1 MKSTVNSYD
10 IFDTLIA
17 RKCMKP
23 DNVFD
28 DIEKTYPFPNFKSIR
43 IQSEI
48 KSNGTLDN
56 IYVQFQKT
64 TNITDEELIK
74 LKHYELSKELD
85 YSIPIVSN
93 INKIRDGDIYISDM
107 YLSEENIKTLLNK
120 HGININNK
128 LYVSP
133 NGKGS
138 GKIYEKLLTEYEIIT
153 HTGDNEHSDISQAK
167 KYGINVYHTKINK
180 YTNFESS
187 LVKSNNI
194 ELSNIFRNY
203 RLQNPYD
210 ETTIEYRLYEEQAK
224 YNIPILLYIAK
235 TLNEILLNENRNTI
249 LFLTRD
255 GCLLKPIVE
264 QMYPHIICK
273 ELHASRAVH
282 KNYNDIYMNYLKENY
297 NHDTCIL
304 FDMCGSFSSGRKL
317 YMEVFGF
324 LPRIHIFN
332 LHTNSNSLK
341 KYDGLTYSISRNSN
355 GDKTEGVNKD
365 IVGTLLRMEEGQNVI
380 RMPLEISK
388 NYAVIKRDTC
398 LNFISKYDND
408 LLLNDINTVTESEW
422 NELINEFY
430 SVPPVIRNKDTKTLA
445 ELANCFSSDKG
456 TKYACAHNYAKHYEK
471 IIHYYSNVLQKD
483 NINLLEIGLNRDL
496 RNELPSLK
504 IWDEYFCGN
513 INIYG
518 FDIYPQFLE
527 HNGKYKNIK
536 IYCGDQSK
544 ISDLLQLCENKYTI
558 LIDDGFHASM
568 HQQISFKTLW
578 DNIEPGGCYIIEDL
592 HWQPNNE
599 SGMKTKE
606 LLINWQS
613 SNFIESQYINK
624 EEVDSI
630 KTTIDRIELFDSESK
645 KWSSEDVKNA
655 FAVIYKKFN

>member
-1 MKSTVNSYD
+1 MKSVVNSYD
-10 IFDTLIA
+10 VFDTLIS
-17 RKCMKP
+17 RSSIHP
-23 DNVFD
+23 HNIYD
-28 DIEKTYPFPNFKSIR
+28 DIEKNYPFSNFKSFR
-43 IQSEI
+43 IQSEL
-48 KSNGTLDN
+48 KSNGTFEN
-56 IYVQFQKT
+56 IYIQFQKI
-64 TNITDEELIK
+64 TNITNEELEK
-74 LKHYELSKELD
+74 LKQYELSKELD

-120 HGININNK
+120 HGINTNNK
-128 LYVSP
+128 LYVSS

-138 GKIYEKLLTEYEIIT
+138 GTMYERLLNEYDIKL

-167 KYGINVYHTKINK
+167 KYGINAFHTKMHK
-180 YTNFESS
+180 YTNFETN
-187 LVKSNNI
+187 LLKTNNV

-210 ETTIEYRLYEEQAK
+210 ETTIEYSLYEEQAK

-235 TLNEILLNENRNTI
+235 TLNEILLSENRNTI

-264 QMYPHIICK
+264 YIYPYIICK
-273 ELHASRAVH
+273 ELHASRIVH
-282 KNYNDIYMNYLKENY
+282 NNYNDVYKNYIKENY
-297 NHDTCIL
+297 NHDTCLL

-332 LHTNSNSLK
+332 LHTHPTYLK
-341 KYDGLTYSISRNSN
+341 KYDGLTNCISRNSN
-355 GDKTEGVNKD
+355 GEKTEGVNKD

-388 NYAVIKRDTC
+388 NYAIIKRDTC
-398 LNFISKYDND
+398 LNFISKYDKE
-408 LLLNDINTVTESEW
+408 LLLNNINNVTEQEW

-430 SVPPVIRNKDTKTLA
+430 SFPPVIRNKDTKA
-445 ELANCFSSDKG
+445 MAALANDFSSDKG

-471 IIHYYSNVLQKD
+471 IIHYYCNVLQKD
-483 NINLLEIGLNRDL
+483 NINLLEIGLNRD
-496 RNELPSLK
+496 RKNELPSLK
-504 IWDEYFCGN
+504 IWDEYFNGN

-518 FDIYPQFLE
+518 FDIYPEFLQ

-544 ISDLLQLCENKYTI
+544 VADLLQLTENKYTI
-558 LIDDGFHASM
+558 LIDDGYHASL

-578 DNIEPGGCYIIEDL
+578 DSVEPGGCYIIEDL
-592 HWQPNNE
+592 HWQPSEE

-606 LLINWQS
+606 LLINWS
-613 SNFIESQYINK
+613 TGNFIESQYIDK
-624 EEVDSI
+624 EDVEKI
-630 KTTIDRIELFDSESK
+630 KQSIDRIELFDSESK
-645 KWSSEDVKNA
+645 KWDKEAVKNA
-655 FAVIYKKFN
+655 LAVIYKKM